1 MNRKQSALVEFAPG
15 FFAVGETVHVV
26 GVTSEGSVPL
36 RIENVPGWR
45 ERIRLPA
52 CSGAPCPLGT
62 LDEVHDRLRR
72 ETGLVAEELVAMSR
86 YGIPTRHRG
95 RAAILLA
102 PRVRIPNADSAGLI
116 VVPLGDITGFL
127 EDRHRA
133 GGTVDLMVRVGLRM
147 ADRHYPRWAQGR
159 LKRAIE
165 ELHWRRRVPDAGAVG
180 AMPRRGAHA

>member
-1 MNRKQSALVEFAPG
+1 MKRKPSALVEFSPG
-15 FFAVGETVHVV
+15 FLAAGETVHVV
-26 GVTSEGSVPL
+26 GVTPEGSVPL

-52 CSGAPCPLGT
+52 CSGAPSPSGA

-72 ETGLVAEELVAMSR
+72 ETGLVAEELLVMSR
-86 YGIPTRHRG
+86 YGIPTRNRG

-102 PRVRIPNADSAGLI
+102 PRVRVTNGDSAGLV
-116 VVPLGDITGFL
+116 VVPLGDVTGFL
-127 EDRHRA
+127 EDCHRA

-147 ADRHYPRWAQGR
+147 ADRDYPRWAQER

-165 ELHWRRRVPDAGAVG
+165 ELHWRERVPEPSAFG
-180 AMPRRGAHA
+180 AMRPRGAHA